1 VVRPR
6 DVWKHE
12 ALDFTPWLLRN
23 ADVLS
28 DLLGMD
34 LVLEA
39 AEHPVGGFSL
49 DLIGSDEATGRVV
62 IVENQLEESDH
73 THLGQILTY
82 AAGTDPTTIVW
93 IATGFRPEHRAALDW
108 LNERTNEDTRFF
120 GVEIEV
126 VRIGDSAP
134 APAFKLVAQPNDWG
148 KQVKAAAQQAN
159 MTERTQLYMD
169 FWTRF
174 TAAVRT
180 KHPSWT
186 RATTTKSSWLGM
198 SAGVS
203 GVNWI
208 FTFNSRGLGVQLE
221 FVASDP
227 ELNLARYRALEEHR
241 LDIENAFGGPL
252 AWEPMEGYKATRVA
266 SYGELADVAETENW
280 DERIAWFIGTGER
293 FRAALQHV
301 GGVLTR
307 PGASGDMI
315 PWKDLSHGTSQQVP
329 PRAS

>member
-1 VVRPR
+1 MTTDPLLGRLSVVRPR

-73 THLGQILTY
+73 QILTY

-93 IATGFRPEHRAALDW
+93 VATSFRPEHRAALDW

-148 KQVKAAAQQAN
+148 KQVKAASQQAN

-169 FWTRF
+169 FWMRF

-180 KHPSWT
+180 KHPNWT

-208 FTFNSRGLGVQLE
+208 FTFNSKGLGVQLE

-227 ELNLARYRALEEHR
+227 ELNLARYRALEEQR
-241 LDIENAFGGPL
+241 LDIETVFGGPL
-252 AWEPMEGYKATRVA
+252 SWEPMEGYKATRVA
-266 SYGELADVAETENW
+266 TYGEQADVAETENW
-280 DERIAWFIGTGER
+280 DEWIAWLIGTGEL
-293 FRAALQHV
+293 FRAALQHA
-301 GGVLTR
+301 GGVPLPR
-307 PGASGDMI
+307 GWSGQRLASE
-315 PWKDLSHGTSQQVP
+315 DLN
-329 PRAS
+329 